1 MDNEF
6 TESLGILL
14 VTINSVHNSHP
25 RAVVHGGN
33 VSATA
38 RVLESDTEATQEVCQ
53 NEDREWWGNS
63 AQNVTCRLDQGALCM
78 SVQWERL
85 VISLCTYDHDLCE
98 SSY

>member
-63 AQNVTCRLDQGALCM
+63 TQNITCRLDQGALCV
-78 SVQWERL
+78 SVQWGRL
-85 VISLCTYDHDLCE
+85 AISLRTYNHDLCE